1 MCAEAAETDRLK
13 LSLEMRQMVPTW
25 PCKEECVKTC
35 LGCKWRRCKERNICK
50 YPQYLGYRAENPK
63 NLMFLTVM
71 YLLFVFVGKSKDST
85 EGRSMVQDGN
95 GGSQDSDR
103 REGGMM

>member
-13 LSLEMRQMVPTW
+13 LSLQMRQMVPVW
-25 PCKEECVKTC
+25 SWKEECVKTC
-35 LGCKWRRCKERNICK
+35 LGYKWRRCKERNICK
-50 YPQYLGYRAENPK
+50 YPQYLGSRAENPQK
-63 NLMFLTVM
+63 SDVFSVM
-71 YLLFVFVGKSKDST
+71 YLLFVFAGKSKDST
-85 EGRSMVQDGN
+85 AGRSMAQDGN